1 MKRLY
6 AVVKGRVQ
14 GVGYRASV
22 SRRIVTLASITGYVR
37 NLPDGSVEV
46 LAEGTED
53 MLEQVL
59 KIINEGSFLSSVDDV
74 DVKYYDV
81 TGEYSDFSVKY

>member
-37 NLPDGSVEV
+37 NLHDGSVEV